1 MRYYN
6 FTKNSLNYRNKM
18 LMLQPYIVH
27 TINTFFHSYSLLLP
41 KPSTNIDSR
50 SYIEQFS
57 SITWTA
63 ILLFLVVLMAM
74 LILFNK
80 FGPQDN
86 SGSMGHYILT
96 SLRIFCNMGG

>member
-6 FTKNSLNYRNKM
+6 ITKNSFSQRNKM
-18 LMLQPYIVH
+18 LMSSSVH
-27 TINTFFHSYSLLLP
+27 RINTCFFFHSYSLLLP

-57 SITWTA
+57 SITWTV
-63 ILLFLVVLMAM
+63 IVLFVVVLMAM
-74 LILFNK
+74 LTLFNK
-80 FGPQDN
+80 FDPQDN
-86 SGSMGHYILT
+86 SGSLT